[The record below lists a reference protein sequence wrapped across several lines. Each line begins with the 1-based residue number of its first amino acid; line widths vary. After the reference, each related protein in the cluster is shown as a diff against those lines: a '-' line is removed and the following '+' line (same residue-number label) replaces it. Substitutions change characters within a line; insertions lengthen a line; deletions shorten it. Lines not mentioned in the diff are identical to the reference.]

1 MRRHR
6 RVGRV
11 GSRPSE
17 SSQSSQSQPFRSVEQ
32 QSGAAQ
38 PSRPIAAL
46 LSRKSQRRRLM
57 DEALRLALDGD
68 WSLESWLPLV
78 QRGLRQRLRYETTAE
93 KAVREAARL
102 FLYLDAHGVET
113 LEQMTPQMVIKW
125 CWAPLPDR
133 KGKHKVP
140 EAATARNRR
149 WYAQEVLKEAASLGA
164 PVDPV
169 ALVGEIIRRFP
180 KAVTRC
186 LTDAEC
192 DVLMAKVDMGHKL
205 SRVSVAVALSF
216 AGATVTEVANVRR
229 RDVDLVAGTVTF
241 RGLESRTNPLCSWG
255 ADVIGRWLNDHP
267 EVGAE
272 DPLCVSPSTERLAA
286 VKSVAVQLGRAMSR
300 AGLAGLPQVAPRSIR
315 LTEGRRVLESD
326 GIEAAA
332 LFLGSPSLDN
342 TALALN
348 YRWWLRD
355 GREVA

>member
-1 MRRHR
+1 
-6 RVGRV
+6 
-11 GSRPSE
+11 
-17 SSQSSQSQPFRSVEQ
+17 
-32 QSGAAQ
+32 
-38 PSRPIAAL
+38 
-46 LSRKSQRRRLM
+46 M
-57 DEALRLALDGD
+57 DEALRLARDGD

-102 FLYLDAHGVET
+102 FRYLDAHGVET
-113 LEQMTPQMVIKW
+113 FEQVTPQMVIKW

-149 WYAQEVLKEAASLGA
+149 WYAQEVLKEVASLGA

-169 ALVGEIIRRFP
+169 ALVGETIRRFP
-180 KAVTRC
+180 KAVTRP
-186 LTDAEC
+186 LTDAES
-192 DVLMAKVDMGHKL
+192 DVLMAKSDVGHRL
-205 SRVSVAVALSF
+205 TRVSVTVALSF
-216 AGATVTEVANVRR
+216 GGGTATEVSNVLRR
-229 RDVDLVAGTVTF
+229 HVDLTEGTVTF
-241 RGLESRTNPLCSWG
+241 VGLEHRTNQLCDWG
-255 ADVIGRWLNDHP
+255 ADVIGRWLTDHP

-272 DPLCVSPSTERLAA
+272 DRLCVLPDSEGREAM
-286 VKSVAVQLGRAMSR
+286 KSVAVRQHSAMSR
-300 AGLAGLPQVAPRSIR
+300 AGLAGLPQLSARSIR
-315 LTEGRRVLESD
+315 LTGGRRVLESD